1 MCVGDLASEPPSKR
15 SKTHRHSYQY
25 DPTTRAQIGE
35 YTYNNGPTAAVRHFS
50 MVLAYRIPESTT
62 RKFRDAYV
70 TELKKQHNSDSSD
83 PLRVQ
88 TLPTKPRGRP
98 LMLGDLDDVKEYIKQ
113 LRTAGGVVSTA
124 VVMAAARGIILSKN
138 RALLQQYGGHIAIEK
153 SWARS
158 MLIRMNFVKHKG
170 TNSAKLPPSDFEK
183 VKSDF
188 LERVKKAVLEN
199 QIVPQMVIN
208 WDQTAVR
215 LVPYSDWTMEEQGSN
230 KISIK
235 GLNDK
240 REITA
245 LLSITLSGNILPPQ
259 LLYTGKVSL

>member
-1 MCVGDLASEPPSKR
+1 
-15 SKTHRHSYQY
+15 
-25 DPTTRAQIGE
+25 
-35 YTYNNGPTAAVRHFS
+35 
-50 MVLAYRIPESTT
+50 
-62 RKFRDAYV
+62 
-70 TELKKQHNSDSSD
+70 
-83 PLRVQ
+83 
-88 TLPTKPRGRP
+88 
-98 LMLGDLDDVKEYIKQ
+98 MLGDLDDVVKEYIKQ

-138 RALLQQYGGHIAIEK
+138 RALLQEYGGHIAIEK

-158 MLIRMNFVKHKG
+158 MLIRMNFVKRKG
-170 TNSAKLPPSDFEK
+170 TNSAKLPPDFEK

-199 QIVPQMVIN
+199 QIFPQMVIN

-215 LVPYSDWTMEEQGSN
+215 LVPYSDWMMEEQGSN

-245 LLSITLSGNILPPQ
+245 PY
-259 LLYTGKVSL
+259 YTIRQC